1 MPEPA
6 VFDDLDRRANEA
18 FAGRVV
24 RKDLVRQVKVGANV
38 PVYVLEFLL
47 GKYCAS
53 DDPVAVEAGLAAV
66 DQILRENFIR
76 PDESE
81 RAKAELKRRGT
92 LRLIDKVDVRLVE
105 SEDKYWASLASFGS
119 RFVHVPEELVY
130 RYERL
135 LGGGVWSQVE
145 LVYSADEDEATKRP
159 IYIRTLKPIQIA
171 AFDLE
176 EYAAGREDFTRDE
189 WLDLVVRTVGIEPA
203 GLDFRGKLLLVTR
216 LVPMVERNFNLIE
229 LGPRGT
235 GKSFVYRES
244 SPNAILISGG
254 KVTVAQL
261 FVHLG
266 TGRVGLLGHWD
277 VVAFDEVAALEL
289 SDSTVVQMLKDYMES
304 GSFARG
310 RDEIPA
316 EASTVFVGNTSAA
329 TDELLRAGHL
339 FADLPKA
346 MIDTAFLDRLHFY
359 LPGWE
364 APTLDRRLFTD
375 HYGFVSDYFAEALRQ
390 LRKRSYVTA
399 LDEEFS
405 LGSHLSARDEK
416 AVRKS
421 VSGYLKILHPHGR
434 WSRAELRDYLE
445 LALEGRRRVKEQ
457 LRRLASYEFTK
468 TEFSYIE
475 RDNGIEHEVSVP
487 EQRDEVAE
495 EDLLLAL
502 PLEAP
507 SPAEEGVGG
516 PPPAPTD
523 ELLKLQES
531 ATLEFKATFR
541 HNLHTGKRDEA
552 LELEVAKSVAGFM
565 NSRRGGTLLIGV
577 IDDASLRGDERLRGL
592 NEDIRLCGNRG
603 IDGFENTLVTLLER
617 SLGKVAASAAD
628 VSFDTRAG
636 RDLCRVDARA
646 AEQPVYVE
654 WKGNQL
660 FFVRMG
666 NSTRQFGIAD
676 AIDYIRRRFRS

>member
-1 MPEPA
+1 MLPMADTPS
-6 VFDDLDRRANEA
+6 FDELDRMANEA

-53 DDPVAVEAGLAAV
+53 DDPMAVESGLTVV
-66 DQILRENFIR
+66 DQILRDNFIR

-81 RAKAELKRRGT
+81 HAKAELKRRGKH
-92 LRLIDKVDVRLVE
+92 RLIDKVDVRLVE
-105 SEDKYWASLASFGS
+105 SEDKYWATLTNFGS
-119 RFVHVPEELVY
+119 KFVHVPEELVY
-130 RYERL
+130 RYDRL
-135 LGGGVWSQVE
+135 LGGGVWCQVE
-145 LVYSADEDEATKRP
+145 LVYSADEDEVTKRP
-159 IYIRTLKPIQIA
+159 IYIQSLKPIQIA

-176 EYAAGREDFTRDE
+176 EYFSGRAAFTRDE
-189 WLDLVVRTVGIEPA
+189 WLDLVVRTIGIEPA
-203 GLDFRGKLLLVTR
+203 DLDFRGKMLLLTR

-244 SPNAILISGG
+244 SPNSILISGG
-254 KVTVAQL
+254 KVTVPQL

-316 EASTVFVGNTSAA
+316 AASTVFIGNTSAS
-329 TDELLRAGHL
+329 TEELLRRGHL

-346 MIDTAFLDRLHFY
+346 MVDTAFLDRMHFY

-364 APTLDRRLFTD
+364 TPKLERRLFTD
-375 HYGFVSDYFAEALRQ
+375 HYGFVSDYFSEALRQ

-399 LDEEFS
+399 LDEEFA
-405 LGSHLSARDEK
+405 LGAHLSARDEK
-416 AVRKS
+416 AVRKA
-421 VSGYLKILHPHGR
+421 VSGFLKILHPHGH
-434 WSRAELRDYLE
+434 WSRAELRDYIE
-445 LALEGRRRVKEQ
+445 FALEGRLRVKEQ
-457 LRRLASYEFTK
+457 LKKLAAYEFSK
-468 TEFSYIE
+468 TDFTYIE
-475 RDNGIEHEVSVP
+475 RDSGLEHAVG
-487 EQRDEVAE
+487 VAE
-495 EDLLLAL
+495 EGKAKSDDILVGSKPTTADPIEAGIDSIGASTADLLSL
-502 PLEAP
+502 P
-507 SPAEEGVGG
+507 
-516 PPPAPTD
+516 
-523 ELLKLQES
+523 ES

-541 HNLHTGKRDEA
+541 HNLHTGKRDDA
-552 LELEVAKSVAGFM
+552 LELEVVKSVAGFM

-577 IDDASLRGDERLRGL
+577 VDGGDLRGDAKLRGL
-592 NEDIRLCGNRG
+592 AEDARLCGNRG
-603 IDGFENTLVTLLER
+603 VDGIETTLVTLLDR
-617 SLGKVAASAAD
+617 SLGKAPAAAVD
-628 VSFDTRAG
+628 VSFETRSSHE
-636 RDLCRVDARA
+636 LCRVDAA
-646 AEQPVYVE
+646 AYEAPVFVE

-676 AIDYIRRRFRS
+676 AIDYIRLRFR

>member
-1 MPEPA
+1 MTEPR
-6 VFDDLDRRANEA
+6 VFDELDRRANEA

-92 LRLIDKVDVRLVE
+92 HRLIDKVDVRLVE

-130 RYERL
+130 RYDRL
-135 LGGGVWSQVE
+135 LGGGVWCQVE
-145 LVYSADEDEATKRP
+145 LVYSADEDETTKRP
-159 IYIRTLKPIQIA
+159 IYIRSLKPIQIA
-171 AFDLE
+171 AFDLD
-176 EYAAGREDFTRDE
+176 EYATGRAEFTRDE
-189 WLDLVVRTVGIEPA
+189 WLDLVVRTIGIEPA
-203 GLDFRGKLLLVTR
+203 GLDLRGKLLLVTR

-244 SPNAILISGG
+244 SPNTILISGG

-310 RDEIPA
+310 REEIPA

-329 TDELLRAGHL
+329 TDDLLRAGHL

-346 MIDTAFLDRLHFY
+346 MIDTAFLDRLHVY

-364 APTLDRRLFTD
+364 APTLERRLFTD
-375 HYGFVSDYFAEALRQ
+375 HYGFVSDYFSEALRQ

-399 LDEEFS
+399 LDEEYA

-416 AVRKS
+416 AVRKA
-421 VSGYLKILHPHGR
+421 VSGYLKILHPHGH
-434 WSRAELRDYLE
+434 WTRAELRDYVE

-457 LRRLASYEFTK
+457 LKKLASYEFTK
-468 TEFSYIE
+468 TDFSYIE
-475 RDNGIEHEVSVP
+475 RDSGIEREVGVP
-487 EQRDEVAE
+487 EARPPEPD
-495 EDLLLAL
+495 DLFQL
-502 PLEAP
+502 
-507 SPAEEGVGG
+507 SPAVDT
-516 PPPAPTD
+516 PADESADAITATLD
-523 ELLKLQES
+523 ELLHRQES

-541 HNLHTGKRDEA
+541 HNLHTDKRDEA

-565 NSRRGGTLLIGV
+565 NGRRGGTLLIGV
-577 IDDASLRGDERLRGL
+577 LDNGNLHGEERLRGL
-592 NEDIRLCGNRG
+592 AEDIRLCGNRG
-603 IDGFENTLVTLLER
+603 VDGFENTLVTLLER
-617 SLGKVAASAAD
+617 ALGKVAASAVE
-628 VSFDTRAG
+628 VSFDSRDG
-636 RDLCRVDARA
+636 RDVCRVDAPA
-646 AEQPVYVE
+646 AAHPAYVE

-676 AIDYIRRRFRS
+676 AIDYIGRRFRS

>member
-1 MPEPA
+1 MAEREPGE
-6 VFDDLDRRANEA
+6 FDQLDRHANEA

-53 DDPVAVEAGLAAV
+53 DDPAAVETGLAVV

-81 RAKAELKRRGT
+81 HAKSDLKRRGK
-92 LRLIDKVDVRLVE
+92 LRIIDKVDVRLVE
-105 SEDKYWASLASFGS
+105 SEDKYWATLASFGS

-130 RYERL
+130 RYDRL
-135 LGGGVWSQVE
+135 LGGGVWCQVE
-145 LVYSADEDEATKRP
+145 LVYAADEEETTKRP
-159 IYIRTLKPIQIA
+159 IFIQGLKPIQIA

-176 EYAAGREDFTRDE
+176 EYASARSAFDRDE
-189 WLDLVVRTVGIEPA
+189 WLDLVVRTIGIEPA
-203 GLDFRGKLLLVTR
+203 DLDFRGKLLLVTR

-244 SPNAILISGG
+244 SPNSILISGG
-254 KVTVAQL
+254 KVTVPQL

-316 EASTVFVGNTSAA
+316 EASTVFVGNTSAS
-329 TDELLRAGHL
+329 TEDLLRTGHL

-346 MIDTAFLDRLHFY
+346 MIDTAFLDRMHFY

-364 APTLDRRLFTD
+364 TPKLERRLFTD
-375 HYGFVSDYFAEALRQ
+375 HYGFVSDYFSEALRQ

-399 LDEEFS
+399 LDEEFA
-405 LGSHLSARDEK
+405 LGAHLSARDEK
-416 AVRKS
+416 AVRKT
-421 VSGYLKILHPHGR
+421 VSGLLKILHPHGQ
-434 WSRAELRDYLE
+434 WSRAELRQYLE
-445 LALEGRRRVKEQ
+445 AALEGRRRVKEQ
-457 LRRLASYEFTK
+457 LKKLAAYEFSK
-468 TEFSYIE
+468 TDFTYIE
-475 RDNGIEHEVSVP
+475 RDSGIEHTVGVL
-487 EQRDEVAE
+487 EQEPLESDDLMVEIAAE
-495 EDLLLAL
+495 EPPLA
-502 PLEAP
+502 AP
-507 SPAEEGVGG
+507 DPFGAT
-516 PPPAPTD
+516 TD
-523 ELLKLQES
+523 ELLDLPEN
-531 ATLEFKATFR
+531 AALEFKATFR
-541 HNLHTGKRDEA
+541 HNLHTGKRDDA
-552 LELEVAKSVAGFM
+552 LELEVLKSVAGFM

-577 IDDASLRGDERLRGL
+577 VDDGQLRGDAKVRGL
-592 NEDIRLCGNRG
+592 EEDVRLCGNRG
-603 IDGFENTLVTLLER
+603 VDGVENTLVTMLGR
-617 SLGKVAASAAD
+617 SLGKVAAAAVD
-628 VSFDTRAG
+628 VSFETRASHQ
-636 RDLCRVDARA
+636 LCRVDAPPA
-646 AEQPVYVE
+646 AAPVYVE
-654 WKGNQL
+654 WKGNQF

-666 NSTRQFGIAD
+666 NSTRQFGIAE
-676 AIDYIRRRFRS
+676 AIEYIRRRFG